1 MKESYDTVIVGA
13 SSAGAYF
20 ARQMAQR
27 GFAVLV
33 IEKDTPETLS
43 REYDVFHMAQEE
55 MERYDLP
62 KVQPGDGVYCFAFT
76 EEHQFSPY
84 GQHPKLKKTAVIGMH
99 KNGYMRRMN
108 VWAQAAGA
116 EIVYKACFDSAILTD
131 GRVTGVRFTH
141 EGETKEV
148 RCRLL
153 ADCSGK
159 QAVVRRSL
167 PADYGVEQFAL
178 TERDVFFVKLRYI
191 KFDEPMERWLKS
203 YFYMFYKSWISPSD
217 DSADAIVGIGSS
229 RSLEAGERFYRLF
242 CRNVKTPPYHVVRE
256 ETGTTPYRR
265 PLYSFVADGFLCM
278 GDAACLTKPDNGEGT
293 TAALA
298 LEEIAAEV
306 AAAALQNGAYP
317 TREALWPINKRY
329 NDGQGK
335 EFALVLA
342 AFARA
347 VNHSIRMND
356 FLFKHDAIFSKKII
370 GAVGGQAGVGP
381 DEIAKAVFFI
391 LYGMATGN
399 IKPAEIGGMLLGG
412 VKGLR
417 VMLHYARYPATP
429 THFPE
434 WVKKADRLWAS
445 VGQMADYQIEP

>member
-1 MKESYDTVIVGA
+1 MKEAYDIVIVGA

-20 ARQMAQR
+20 AHEMARR
-27 GFAVLV
+27 GFDVLV

-43 REYDVFHMAQEE
+43 REYDVFHMNRAE
-55 MERYDLP
+55 MLRFGLP
-62 KVQPGDGVYCFAFT
+62 QVQPGDGVYCFAFT
-76 EEHQFSPY
+76 DDTQFSPY
-84 GQHPKLKKTAVIGMH
+84 GQHPKHKKVAVIGMH

-116 EIVYKACFDSAILTD
+116 EIVYSACFESTILTD
-131 GRVTGVRFTH
+131 GRISGVRFTH
-141 EGETKEV
+141 EGESVEV
-148 RCRLL
+148 GCRLL

-159 QAVVRRSL
+159 PAVVRRSL
-167 PADYGVEQFAL
+167 PDGYGVEKFEL
-178 TERDVFFVKLRYI
+178 TARDVFFVKLRYI

-203 YFYMFYKSWISPSD
+203 QFYLFYKLWIAPSD
-217 DSADAIVGIGSS
+217 ASADAILGYGSS
-229 RSLEAGERFYRLF
+229 CSLDVGEKFYRLF
-242 CRNVKTPPYHVVRE
+242 CQNVKTPPFHVVRE
-256 ETGTTPYRR
+256 ETGATPYRR

-306 AAAALQNGAYP
+306 ASAALQNGAYP

-347 VNHSIRMND
+347 VSHSIEMND
-356 FLFKHDAIFSKKII
+356 FLFKHDALFSKKII
-370 GAVGGQAGVGP
+370 GAGKVDAG
-381 DEIAKAVFFI
+381 EIAKAVFFI
-391 LYGMATGN
+391 LYGLATGD

-417 VMLHYARYPATP
+417 VFLHYARYPATP
-429 THFPE
+429 EHFPA
-434 WVKKADRLWAS
+434 WVKKADKLWDS